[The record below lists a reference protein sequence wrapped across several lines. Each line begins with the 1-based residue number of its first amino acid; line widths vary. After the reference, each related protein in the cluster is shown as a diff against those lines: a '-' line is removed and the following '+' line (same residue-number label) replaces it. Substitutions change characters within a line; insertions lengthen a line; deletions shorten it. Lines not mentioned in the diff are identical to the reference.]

1 MRTELTTRQKE
12 IAELVAKGLTNREI
26 AKRLDVEEKT
36 IKFHLTNV
44 FKILGIKSRAHLIV
58 SKLLEESVSRE
69 ELSEFRKLL

>member
-44 FKILGIKSRAHLIV
+44 FKILGIKS
-58 SKLLEESVSRE
+58 
-69 ELSEFRKLL
+69 